1 MKSKQKARLTQ
12 AITPNEKDFETL
24 NKIINGSTKGNLEH

>member
-12 AITPNEKDFETL
+12 AITPNEKDFQTL
-24 NKIINGSTKGNLEH
+24 NKIINKK